1 MIRPEARA
9 ALWRWREVA
18 AAAATLAAGLW
29 LFLLG
34 GYILQGMGIVL
45 AVSGAGWLVI
55 AWRRLRFARAVAAP
69 GLVEVDE
76 GQIGYFGAG
85 QGLGGYVA
93 LRDLTE
99 IRLLRLRG
107 VQYWRLKQT
116 DGQAVLIPVAAAG
129 AGALYDAFATLP
141 GIDMGRLIAALDDGA
156 SAQSLWKRSARLP
169 LT

>member
-1 MIRPEARA
+1 MIRPEARDR
-9 ALWRWREVA
+9 LWRWREIAGAVA
-18 AAAATLAAGLW
+18 MLAAGIW
-29 LFLLG
+29 FFSLG
-34 GYILQGMGIVL
+34 GFILQGMGTIL
-45 AVSGAGWLVI
+45 ALTAAGWLVI
-55 AWRRLRFARAVAAP
+55 AWRRLRFARAISAP

-99 IRLLRLRG
+99 IRLLHMHG
-107 VQYWRLKQT
+107 AQYWRLKQA

-129 AGALYDAFATLP
+129 AAALYDAFATLP
-141 GIDMGRLIAALDDGA
+141 GIDMGRITAALDDTA
-156 SAQSLWKRSARLP
+156 AAQSLWKRASRLP

>member
-1 MIRPEARA
+1 MIRPEARDT
-9 ALWRWREVA
+9 LWRWREVA
-18 AAAATLAAGLW
+18 GAAAI
-29 LFLLG
+29 LFVGAWFFSLG
-34 GYILQGMGIVL
+34 GYILQGLGVVFTL
-45 AVSGAGWLVI
+45 AGAGWLVI
-55 AWRRLRFARAVAAP
+55 AWRRLRFARAIAAP

-99 IRLLRLRG
+99 IRLLHLHG
-107 VQYWRLKQT
+107 AQYWRLKQT

-129 AGALYDAFATLP
+129 AATLYDAFATLP
-141 GIDMGRLIAALDDGA
+141 GIDMGRITAALDSRA
-156 SAQSLWKRSARLP
+156 AAQSLWKRASGLP